1 MSKVEKVKLL
11 SEHTSGVPP
20 VICFFILRFPLSLN
34 LVLLLLNLFIICIS
48 IMESPKKRFH
58 SYRRKCTAVLSQCN
72 IWTCY
77 LSVNHVLSFHKLFLA
92 IQHCLV
98 TWVCCVI
105 CRVSDEKGLGQGVC
119 LQQLSRG
126 AWEGVFRQNS
136 GGQQSGCLGTA
147 SSRLKRLETTL
158 TLTHPSLADTGRT
171 SVLICKHAP
180 PWSTSKAFA
189 CRKPLLP
196 ASFGEIAIAGERR
209 SIAAREKEACMRA
222 HFYPK
227 DAGEAEVAGNK
238 LDGARSLHSL
248 LVNPIFLQLA
258 QFRCWYF

>member
-1 MSKVEKVKLL
+1 MLQCLMSNVNRVKLM

-77 LSVNHVLSFHKLFLA
+77 LSVNHVLSFHKLSLA

-126 AWEGVFRQNS
+126 AWEWCFQTKQWRTAVRL
-136 GGQQSGCLGTA
+136 SGCGL
-147 SSRLKRLETTL
+147 
-158 TLTHPSLADTGRT
+158 
-171 SVLICKHAP
+171 V
-180 PWSTSKAFA
+180 
-189 CRKPLLP
+189 
-196 ASFGEIAIAGERR
+196 
-209 SIAAREKEACMRA
+209 AAQEA
-222 HFYPK
+222 
-227 DAGEAEVAGNK
+227 
-238 LDGARSLHSL
+238 
-248 LVNPIFLQLA
+248 
-258 QFRCWYF
+258 